1 MQKAKGRTMRVAVC
15 GLGTLGTVAAHCLAE
30 AGFDVVAWHPD
41 SELPRVAEKLPNST
55 FPIVNNAKT
64 AVTNADAIWLAF
76 DTPLG
81 GDKPDTEIVERWAS
95 QALTEASPGQL
106 VLVSSQLP
114 VGSVRKMSD
123 KYTHLKFF
131 CSPENLR
138 TGSAVENFKNPG
150 RVIIG
155 TPDYPNEVIASI
167 FAPFCKNLFWCSI
180 ESAEFAKHALNA
192 TLAAQIALTNEL
204 GQVAIKHGAS
214 PGAIEYALRTD
225 ERMSSKGYYAYGKG
239 GLGQHLARDVRYL
252 LDMAPELHVTRGI
265 QRANDDWKTTH
276 GR

>member
-1 MQKAKGRTMRVAVC
+1 MKVCVC
-15 GLGTLGTVAAHCLAE
+15 GSGLLAE
-30 AGFDVVAWHPD
+30 TAWQCLTEVGF
-41 SELPRVAEKLPNST
+41 ELTKSPNAADLIWLAYDT
-55 FPIVNNAKT
+55 PIVNGVAQ
-64 AVTNADAIWLAF
+64 
-76 DTPLG
+76 P
-81 GDKPDTEIVERWAS
+81 EIVAQWAS
-95 QALTEASPGQL
+95 QTLTEASPGQL

-155 TPDYPNEVIASI
+155 TPDYPNEVIASL
-167 FAPFCKNLFWCSI
+167 FTPFCKNLFWTSI
-180 ESAEFAKHALNA
+180 ESAEFTKHAVNT

-214 PGAIEYALRTD
+214 PAAVEYALRSD
-225 ERMSSKGYYAYGKG
+225 ERFSAKGYYAYGKG
-239 GLGQHLARDVRYL
+239 GLGSHLARDVTYL
-252 LDMAPELHVTRGI
+252 LEMAPELHVTRGI
-265 QRANDDWKTTH
+265 QRANDDWETAN